1 MRLTNK
7 QEFTVQQIV
16 DKYHIE
22 NKKIIDFQA
31 PTGSGKTFMMINA
44 IDKLITTYPNEK
56 FTFVIVTL
64 STSDLPKQLY
74 DNLNDYKQYLDNN
87 ITIEYQESPSSTS
100 KNKNSKDQHF
110 QIKVKKNNVLIL
122 GTQSF
127 GKGRIFTEEGI
138 IHSFLSEVE
147 NQDFKLV
154 YIRDEAHIGGE
165 TSKTKYLDI
174 NFDDDFTKQL
184 TKISKDEAKFEFLIQ
199 NTAHYIIKTTATPK
213 GNHELVL
220 LTEQD
225 LEEDN
230 MMLIK
235 SKPFFNKGLEKISQE
250 NIQDEDILNQACQEF
265 KQIKEQYWKDH
276 NLKNINPAML
286 IQVQDN
292 YVAKKE
298 EFDAKINKIIDQLN
312 KHNLTYVK
320 YFGSNDV
327 ESNIRV
333 GKITLKQISKNN
345 SDVDVI
351 IFKVGPA
358 TGWNIPRACMLV
370 QLRNVSSESLTIQ
383 TLGRIKRNPNPE
395 LIDNNNSIG
404 MKYYYYSNVKESV
417 KNKVTLK
424 LKQKYENYQF
434 KTGYID
440 KQEVNNKVKSTTY
453 LEDVQNQLFPNTIKS
468 EINRYKQRYLQ
479 DKYIPITEQKF
490 GDKILL
496 TKKITNTIELEIHK
510 ELLFLNNKTI
520 LAPNVIKYLE
530 NWFKKECQDIY
541 SEFNLNLFW
550 IIIEKQYLN
559 NFKKLFYKTIDK
571 DDNSINKVYKV
582 KYENLPITI
591 TTSLTDIQKNKVV
604 NLNDENYAYKNIFSE
619 ENINNNYFD
628 SETEKRFIE
637 MVQRDILRYSNNDS
651 YNLEMFCKNPAFN
664 GVYIEYFDKN
674 NNILRSYPDFIFRI
688 KDAKTQKTIHDFY
701 IEIKDIHDIDA
712 NKTYLLKNAYKNY
725 INSITNDSSIN
736 NRNMTLLILKM
747 QNYTNINRLPNFECT
762 GFSTI
767 PKINEE
773 LINNNFKKGISF
785 LKDFFEYSTEKMIW
799 IK

>member
-7 QEFTVQQIV
+7 QEFAVQQIV

-64 STSDLPKQLY
+64 STAELPKQLY

-87 ITIEYQESPSSTS
+87 ITIEYQESPSSSNS
-100 KNKNSKDQHF
+100 KLKDQHF
-110 QIKVKKNNVLIL
+110 QIKAKQNNVLIL

-127 GKGRIFTEEGI
+127 GKNRIFTEQGI
-138 IHSFLSEVE
+138 IHSFLDEIK
-147 NQDFKLV
+147 NQDYKLV

-165 TSKTKYLDI
+165 TSNTKYLDI
-174 NFDDDFTKQL
+174 DFDDDFTKQL
-184 TKISKDEAKFEFLIQ
+184 TKISKDEARFEFLIQ

-230 MMLIK
+230 MILIK
-235 SKPFFNKGLEKISQE
+235 SKPFFNKGFEKITEE

-265 KQIKEQYWKDH
+265 KQIKEQYWKDP

-286 IQVQDN
+286 IQVQDK
-292 YVAKKE
+292 YVKTEE
-298 EFDAKINKIIDQLN
+298 EFNIRINRIIDQLN
-312 KHNLTYVK
+312 SHNLTYVK

-327 ESNIRV
+327 ESNIRIS
-333 GKITLKQISKNN
+333 KITLKQISKNN

-370 QLRNVSSESLTIQ
+370 QLRNVSSESLNIQ

-395 LIDNNNSIG
+395 LIENSNSIG
-404 MKYYYYSNVKESV
+404 MRYYYYSNVKESI
-417 KNKVTLK
+417 KNKITLK
-424 LKQKYENYQF
+424 LKQRYEKYQF

-453 LEDVQNQLFPNTIKS
+453 LNDIKNELFPNFIKS
-468 EINRYKQRYLQ
+468 EINQYKQRYLKY
-479 DKYIPITEQKF
+479 KYIPITEQKF

-520 LAPNVIKYLE
+520 LPSNVIKYLE

-559 NFKKLFYKTIDK
+559 DFKKLFYKAIDK
-571 DDNSINKVYKV
+571 DNNSINKVYKV
-582 KYENLPITI
+582 KYEYLPVTI
-591 TTSLTDIQKNKVV
+591 TTSLSDDQKNKVV
-604 NLNDENYAYKNIFSE
+604 NLNDDNYAYKNIFSD

-628 SETEKRFIE
+628 SQAEKSFIE

-651 YNLEMFCKNPAFN
+651 YTLEMFCKNPSFN
-664 GVYIEYFDKN
+664 GVYIEYFDNN
-674 NNILRSYPDFIFRI
+674 NNILKSYPDFIFRV
-688 KDAKTQKTIHDFY
+688 KDVKTQKTAHDFY
-701 IEIKDIHDIDA
+701 IEIKDTNDIDV
-712 NKTYLLKNAYKNY
+712 NKTHLLKNAYKNY

-736 NRNMTLLILKM
+736 NKNMTLLILKM
-747 QNYTNINRLPNFECT
+747 QNHININRLPDFECI

-773 LINNNFKKGISF
+773 LRNNNHKKGVNFLQSF
-785 LKDFFEYSTEKMIW
+785 FKYSIEKMIW
-799 IK
+799 I

>member
-7 QEFTVQQIV
+7 QEFAVQQIV

-64 STSDLPKQLY
+64 STAELPKQLY

-87 ITIEYQESPSSTS
+87 ITIEYQESPSSSNS
-100 KNKNSKDQHF
+100 KLKDQHF
-110 QIKVKKNNVLIL
+110 QIKAKQNNVLIL

-127 GKGRIFTEEGI
+127 GKNRIFTEQGI
-138 IHSFLSEVE
+138 IHSFLDEIK
-147 NQDFKLV
+147 NQDHKLV

-165 TSKTKYLDI
+165 TSNTKYLDI
-174 NFDDDFTKQL
+174 DFDDDFTKQL
-184 TKISKDEAKFEFLIQ
+184 TKISKDEARFEFLIQ

-230 MMLIK
+230 MILIK
-235 SKPFFNKGLEKISQE
+235 SKPFFNKGFEKITEE

-265 KQIKEQYWKDH
+265 KQIKEQYWKDP

-286 IQVQDN
+286 IQVQDK
-292 YVAKKE
+292 YVKTEE
-298 EFDAKINKIIDQLN
+298 EFNIRINRIIDQLN
-312 KHNLTYVK
+312 SHNLTYVK

-327 ESNIRV
+327 ESNIRIS
-333 GKITLKQISKNN
+333 KITLKQISKNN

-370 QLRNVSSESLTIQ
+370 QLRNVSSESLNIQ

-395 LIDNNNSIG
+395 LIENSNSIG
-404 MKYYYYSNVKESV
+404 MRYYYYSNVKESI
-417 KNKVTLK
+417 KNKITLK
-424 LKQKYENYQF
+424 LKQRYEKYQF

-453 LEDVQNQLFPNTIKS
+453 LNDIKNELFPNFIKG
-468 EINRYKQRYLQ
+468 EINQYKQRYLKY
-479 DKYIPITEQKF
+479 KYIPITEQKF

-520 LAPNVIKYLE
+520 LPSNVIKYLE

-559 NFKKLFYKTIDK
+559 DFKKLFYKAIDK
-571 DDNSINKVYKV
+571 DNNSINKVYKV
-582 KYENLPITI
+582 KYEYLPVTI
-591 TTSLTDIQKNKVV
+591 TTSLSDDQKNKVV
-604 NLNDENYAYKNIFSE
+604 NLNDDNYAYKNIFSD

-628 SETEKRFIE
+628 SQAEKSFIE

-651 YNLEMFCKNPAFN
+651 YTLEMFCKNPSFN
-664 GVYIEYFDKN
+664 GVYIEYFDNN
-674 NNILRSYPDFIFRI
+674 NNILKSYPDFIFRV
-688 KDAKTQKTIHDFY
+688 KDVKTQKTAHDFY
-701 IEIKDIHDIDA
+701 IEIKDTNDIDV
-712 NKTYLLKNAYKNY
+712 NKTHLLKNAYKNY

-736 NRNMTLLILKM
+736 NKNMTLLILKM
-747 QNYTNINRLPNFECT
+747 QNHININRLPDFECI

-773 LINNNFKKGISF
+773 LRNNNHKKGVNFLQSF
-785 LKDFFEYSTEKMIW
+785 FKYSIEKMIW
-799 IK
+799 I

>member
-7 QEFTVQQIV
+7 QEFVVQQIV

-64 STSDLPKQLY
+64 STAELPKQLY

-87 ITIEYQESPSSTS
+87 ITIEYQESPSSSNT
-100 KNKNSKDQHF
+100 KLKDQHF
-110 QIKVKKNNVLIL
+110 QIKAKQNNVLIL

-127 GKGRIFTEEGI
+127 GKNRIFTEQGI
-138 IHSFLSEVE
+138 IHSFLDEIK
-147 NQDFKLV
+147 NQDYKLV

-165 TSKTKYLDI
+165 TSNTKYLDI
-174 NFDDDFTKQL
+174 DFDDDFTKQL
-184 TKISKDEAKFEFLIQ
+184 TKISKDEARFEFLIQ

-235 SKPFFNKGLEKISQE
+235 SKPFFNKGLEKISEE
-250 NIQDEDILNQACQEF
+250 NIQDEDILNQACKEF
-265 KQIKEQYWKDH
+265 KQIKEQYWKDP

-286 IQVQDN
+286 IQVQDK
-292 YVAKKE
+292 YVKTEE
-298 EFDAKINKIIDQLN
+298 EFNTRISKIIDQLN
-312 KHNLTYVK
+312 SHNLTYVK

-333 GKITLKQISKNN
+333 SKMTLKQISKNN

-370 QLRNVSSESLTIQ
+370 QLRNVSSESLNIQ

-395 LIDNNNSIG
+395 LIENSNSIG
-404 MKYYYYSNVKESV
+404 MRYYYYSNVKESI
-417 KNKVTLK
+417 KNKITLK
-424 LKQKYENYQF
+424 LKQRYEKYQF

-453 LEDVQNQLFPNTIKS
+453 LNDIKDQLSSNFIKS
-468 EINRYKQRYLQ
+468 EINQYKQRYLKY
-479 DKYIPITEQKF
+479 KYIPITEQKF

-496 TKKITNTIELEIHK
+496 TKKISNTIELEIHK

-520 LAPNVIKYLE
+520 LSSNVIKYLE

-559 NFKKLFYKTIDK
+559 DFKKLFYKAIDK
-571 DDNSINKVYKV
+571 DNNSVNKVYKV
-582 KYENLPITI
+582 KYEYLPVTI
-591 TTSLTDIQKNKVV
+591 TTSLSDDQKNKVV
-604 NLNDENYAYKNIFSE
+604 NLNDDNYAYKNIFSD

-628 SETEKRFIE
+628 SQAEKSFIE

-651 YNLEMFCKNPAFN
+651 YTLEMFCKNPSFN
-664 GVYIEYFDKN
+664 GVYIEYFDNN
-674 NNILRSYPDFIFRI
+674 NNILKSYPDFIFRV
-688 KDAKTQKTIHDFY
+688 KDVKTQKTIHDFY
-701 IEIKDIHDIDA
+701 IEIKDTNDIDA
-712 NKTYLLKNAYKNY
+712 KKTYLLKNAYKNY

-736 NRNMTLLILKM
+736 NKNMTLLILKM
-747 QNYTNINRLPNFECT
+747 QNHININRLPDFECI

-767 PKINEE
+767 PDINEE
-773 LINNNFKKGISF
+773 LRNNNHKKGVNF
-785 LKDFFEYSTEKMIW
+785 LKSFFEYSI
-799 IK
+799 

>member
-7 QEFTVQQIV
+7 QEFVVQQIV

-22 NKKIIDFQA
+22 NKKVIDFQA

-64 STSDLPKQLY
+64 STAELPKQLY

-87 ITIEYQESPSSTS
+87 ITIKYQESPSSSNT
-100 KNKNSKDQHF
+100 KLKDQHF
-110 QIKVKKNNVLIL
+110 QIKAKQNNVLIL

-127 GKGRIFTEEGI
+127 GKNRIFTEQGI
-138 IHSFLSEVE
+138 IHSFLDEIK
-147 NQDFKLV
+147 NQDYKLV

-165 TSKTKYLDI
+165 TSNTKYLDI
-174 NFDDDFTKQL
+174 DFDDDFTKQL
-184 TKISKDEAKFEFLIQ
+184 TKISKDEARFEFLIQ

-235 SKPFFNKGLEKISQE
+235 SKPFFNKGLEKISEE
-250 NIQDEDILNQACQEF
+250 NIQDEDILNQACKEF
-265 KQIKEQYWKDH
+265 KQIKEQYWKDP

-286 IQVQDN
+286 IQVQDK
-292 YVAKKE
+292 YVKTEE
-298 EFDAKINKIIDQLN
+298 EFNTRISKIIDQLN
-312 KHNLTYVK
+312 SHNLTYVK

-333 GKITLKQISKNN
+333 SKMTLKQISKNN

-370 QLRNVSSESLTIQ
+370 QLRNVSSESLNIQ

-395 LIDNNNSIG
+395 LIENSNSIG
-404 MKYYYYSNVKESV
+404 MRYYYYSNVKESI
-417 KNKVTLK
+417 KNKITLK
-424 LKQKYENYQF
+424 LKQRYEKYQF

-453 LEDVQNQLFPNTIKS
+453 LNDIKNELFPNFIKS
-468 EINRYKQRYLQ
+468 EINQYKQRYLKY
-479 DKYIPITEQKF
+479 KYIPITEQKF

-520 LAPNVIKYLE
+520 LPSNVIKYLE

-559 NFKKLFYKTIDK
+559 DFKKLFYKAIDK
-571 DDNSINKVYKV
+571 DNNSINKVYKV
-582 KYENLPITI
+582 KYEYLPVTI
-591 TTSLTDIQKNKVV
+591 TTSLSDDQKNKVV
-604 NLNDENYAYKNIFSE
+604 NLNDDNYAYKNIFSD

-628 SETEKRFIE
+628 SQAEKSFIE

-651 YNLEMFCKNPAFN
+651 YTLEMFCKNPSFN
-664 GVYIEYFDKN
+664 GVYIEYFDNN
-674 NNILRSYPDFIFRI
+674 NNILKSYPDFIFRV
-688 KDAKTQKTIHDFY
+688 KDVKTQKTAHDFY
-701 IEIKDIHDIDA
+701 IEIKDTNDIDV
-712 NKTYLLKNAYKNY
+712 NKTHLLKNAYKNY

-736 NRNMTLLILKM
+736 NKNMTLLILKM
-747 QNYTNINRLPNFECT
+747 QNHININRLPDFECI

-773 LINNNFKKGISF
+773 LRNNNHKKGVNFLQSF
-785 LKDFFEYSTEKMIW
+785 FKYSIEKMIW
-799 IK
+799 I

>member
-7 QEFTVQQIV
+7 QEFAVQQIV

-64 STSDLPKQLY
+64 STAELPKQLY

-87 ITIEYQESPSSTS
+87 ITIEYQESPSSSNT
-100 KNKNSKDQHF
+100 KLKDQHF
-110 QIKVKKNNVLIL
+110 QIKAKQNNVLIL

-127 GKGRIFTEEGI
+127 GKNRIFTEQGI
-138 IHSFLSEVE
+138 IHSFLDEIK
-147 NQDFKLV
+147 NQDYKLV

-165 TSKTKYLDI
+165 TSNTKYLDI
-174 NFDDDFTKQL
+174 DFDDDFTKQL
-184 TKISKDEAKFEFLIQ
+184 TKISKDEARFEFLIQ

-235 SKPFFNKGLEKISQE
+235 SKPFFNKGLEKISEE
-250 NIQDEDILNQACQEF
+250 NIQDEDILNQACKEF
-265 KQIKEQYWKDH
+265 KQIKEQYWKDP

-286 IQVQDN
+286 IQVQDK
-292 YVAKKE
+292 YVKTEE
-298 EFDAKINKIIDQLN
+298 EFNTRISKIIDQLN
-312 KHNLTYVK
+312 SHNLTYVK

-333 GKITLKQISKNN
+333 SKMTLKQISKNN

-370 QLRNVSSESLTIQ
+370 QLRNVSSESLNIQ

-395 LIDNNNSIG
+395 LIENSNSIG
-404 MKYYYYSNVKESV
+404 MRYYYYSNVKESI
-417 KNKVTLK
+417 KNKITLK
-424 LKQKYENYQF
+424 LKQRYEKYQF
-434 KTGYID
+434 KTGFID
-440 KQEVNNKVKSTTY
+440 KQEVNNKVKSATY
-453 LEDVQNQLFPNTIKS
+453 LNDIKNELFPNSIKS
-468 EINRYKQRYLQ
+468 EINQYKQRYLKY
-479 DKYIPITEQKF
+479 KYIPITEQRF

-520 LAPNVIKYLE
+520 LPSNVIKYLE
-530 NWFKKECQDIY
+530 NWFKKECHDIY

-559 NFKKLFYKTIDK
+559 DFKKLFYKTIDK
-571 DDNSINKVYKV
+571 DNNSINKVYKV
-582 KYENLPITI
+582 KYEYLPVTI
-591 TTSLTDIQKNKVV
+591 TTSLSDDQKNKVV
-604 NLNDENYAYKNIFSE
+604 NLNDDNYAYKNIFSD

-628 SETEKRFIE
+628 SQAEKSFIE
-637 MVQRDILRYSNNDS
+637 MVQRDILRYSNNNS
-651 YNLEMFCKNPAFN
+651 YTLEMFCKNPSFN
-664 GVYIEYFDKN
+664 GVYIEYFDNN
-674 NNILRSYPDFIFRI
+674 NNILKSYPDFIFRV
-688 KDAKTQKTIHDFY
+688 KDVKTQKTIHDFY
-701 IEIKDIHDIDA
+701 IEIKDTNDIDA
-712 NKTYLLKNAYKNY
+712 KKTYLLKNAYKNY

-736 NRNMTLLILKM
+736 NKNMTLLILKM
-747 QNYTNINRLPNFECT
+747 QNHININRLPDFECI

-767 PKINEE
+767 PDINEE
-773 LINNNFKKGISF
+773 LRNNNHKKGVNF
-785 LKDFFEYSTEKMIW
+785 LKSFFEYSI
-799 IK
+799 